1 MTRPSL
7 APLTDFLRSTAR
19 VLWMELRLL
28 HWRGARTWL
37 ALETV
42 GSVLL
47 ALLLA
52 QLFGMNDRW
61 WVAISAY
68 VVMRADWQT
77 SFSRALQRMAGT
89 LGGAFVAAL
98 VAPWVVQSMIL
109 YALSLATVA
118 GVGVYRALGSTRS
131 YGWLLAAVTALLV
144 LADTLHDAQV
154 YRLALLRTA
163 DVAVGTFSSL
173 SVAGLVQLGRRYANR
188 GTAPDTMAETA
199 AAVAPATTNAIDRR
213 DNAVRRLRAMHA
225 LQGALTIAV
234 LAALDFQGHFR
245 DFPQML
251 VTIAVVLVIPLDS
264 LVHQEDNQHA
274 VALRMANRTL
284 GCLLAAAC
292 AFTLLPLIGDQPLAF
307 LLCLSAGV
315 WLAAHVQ
322 AGNPTTS
329 YIGTQFGIAFLM
341 VFVQDQLWSAQ
352 IGPAALRLLGIL
364 CGVLSLGLVM
374 LGFAW
379 LRQRLRSK
387 PD

>member
-1 MTRPSL
+1 MAGRGLTQ
-7 APLTDFLRSTAR
+7 LTDFLRSTAR

-47 ALLLA
+47 ALVLA
-52 QLFGMNDRW
+52 ELFDMNDRW

-89 LGGAFVAAL
+89 LGGALVAAL
-98 VAPWVVQSMIL
+98 VAPWAVQSMLL
-109 YALSLATVA
+109 YSLSLAMVA

-131 YGWLLAAVTALLV
+131 YGWLLAAITALLV

-173 SVAGLVQLGRRYANR
+173 SVAGLVQLGRRYAR
-188 GTAPDTMAETA
+188 GALSQQTA
-199 AAVAPATTNAIDRR
+199 AAATPSATASSIDRR
-213 DNAVRRLRAMHA
+213 DGTVRRLRAVHA
-225 LQGALTIAV
+225 LQGAITIAL
-234 LAALDFQGHFR
+234 LAALDFHGHFR
-245 DFPQML
+245 DFPQIL
-251 VTIAVVLVIPLDS
+251 VTIAVVLVIPLES
-264 LVHQEDNQHA
+264 LVRQEDNQRA

-292 AFTLLPLIGDQPLAF
+292 AFTLLPLIGDQPVAF
-307 LLCLSAGV
+307 LLALSAGI

-352 IGPAALRLLGIL
+352 LGPAALRLLGIL

-374 LGFAW
+374 LGFAG
-379 LRQRLRSK
+379 LRQRLSRR
-387 PD
+387 PV

>member
-1 MTRPSL
+1 MARPN
-7 APLTDFLRSTAR
+7 LTQLIDFLRSTAR
-19 VLWMELRLL
+19 VLSMELRLL
-28 HWRGARTWL
+28 RWHGARTWL
-37 ALETV
+37 ALEAV
-42 GSVLL
+42 SSVLL

-52 QLFGMNDRW
+52 ELFDMDDRW

-68 VVMRADWQT
+68 VVMRADWHT

-89 LGGAFVAAL
+89 LGGAVLAAL
-98 VAPWVVQSMIL
+98 IAPWVVESMSL
-109 YALSLATVA
+109 YALSLALVA
-118 GVGVYRALGSTRS
+118 GAGVYRALGSTRS
-131 YGWLLAAVTALLV
+131 YAWLLATVTALLV

-154 YRLALLRTA
+154 HRIALLRVA
-163 DVAVGTFSSL
+163 DVAVGTFASL
-173 SVAGLVQLGRRYANR
+173 SVAGLIQFGRKYVHLD
-188 GTAPDTMAETA
+188 GSSDA
-199 AAVAPATTNAIDRR
+199 AAPLAPTTPANTIDRR
-213 DNAVRRLRAMHA
+213 DSAVRRLRAVHA
-225 LQGALTIAV
+225 LQGAITIAV
-234 LAALDFQGHFR
+234 LAALDFHGHFR

-264 LVHQEDNQHA
+264 LVRQEDNQHA

-292 AFTLLPLIGDQPLAF
+292 AFTLLPLIGDWPIAF

-341 VFVQDQLWSAQ
+341 VFVQDQLWTAQ
-352 IGPAALRLLGIL
+352 VGAAAVRLLGIL

-379 LRQRLRSK
+379 LRQRLSQK
-387 PD
+387 NA

>member
-1 MTRPSL
+1 MARLSF
-7 APLTDFLRSTAR
+7 AQLTDFLRSTAR

-52 QLFGMNDRW
+52 ELFHMNDRW

-77 SFSRALQRMAGT
+77 AFSRALQRMAGT
-89 LGGAFVAAL
+89 LGGALVAAL
-98 VAPWVVQSMIL
+98 VAPWVVQSMLL
-109 YALSLATVA
+109 YSLSLAVVA

-154 YRLALLRTA
+154 YRIALLRTA
-163 DVAVGTFSSL
+163 DVAVGTLSSL
-173 SVAGLVQLGRRYANR
+173 SVAGLVQLGRHYAR
-188 GTAPDTMAETA
+188 GALSKPMASAATPSA
-199 AAVAPATTNAIDRR
+199 AASSIDRR
-213 DNAVRRLRAMHA
+213 LSTVRRLRAVHA
-225 LQGALTIAV
+225 LQGAITIAL
-234 LAALDFQGHFR
+234 LAALDFHGHFR
-245 DFPQML
+245 DFPQIL
-251 VTIAVVLVIPLDS
+251 VTIAVVLVIPLES
-264 LVHQEDNQHA
+264 LVRQEDNQRA

-307 LLCLSAGV
+307 LLCLSAGI

-352 IGPAALRLLGIL
+352 LGPAALRLLGIL

-374 LGFAW
+374 LGFAG
-379 LRQRLRSK
+379 LRQRLNRGAG
-387 PD
+387 

>member
-1 MTRPSL
+1 MARPNL
-7 APLTDFLRSTAR
+7 AQLIDFLRSTAR

-28 HWRGARTWL
+28 RWRGARTWL

-47 ALLLA
+47 AVLLA
-52 QLFGMNDRW
+52 ELLNMDDRW

-68 VVMRADWQT
+68 VVMRADWR
-77 SFSRALQRMAGT
+77 SSLSRALQRMTGT
-89 LGGAFVAAL
+89 IGGAILAAL
-98 VAPWVVQSMIL
+98 IAPWVVPSMLL
-109 YALSLATVA
+109 YALSLALVA
-118 GVGVYRALGSTRS
+118 GIGVYRALGSTRS
-131 YGWLLAAVTALLV
+131 YAWLLAAVTALLV

-154 YRLALLRTA
+154 HRIALLRVA
-163 DVAVGTFSSL
+163 DVAVGTFASL
-173 SVAGLVQLGRRYANR
+173 SVSGLIQFGRKYVHR
-188 GTAPDTMAETA
+188 TTSPD
-199 AAVAPATTNAIDRR
+199 AVAPTTPTTPASTIDRR
-213 DNAVRRLRAMHA
+213 DAGVRRLRAVHA
-225 LQGALTIAV
+225 FQGAITIAV
-234 LAALDFQGHFR
+234 LAALDFHGHFR

-251 VTIAVVLVIPLDS
+251 VTIAVVLVIPLES
-264 LVHQEDNQHA
+264 LVRQEDNQHA

-292 AFTLLPLIGDQPLAF
+292 AFTLLPLIGGWPIAF
-307 LLCLSAGV
+307 LLSLSVGV

-341 VFVQDQLWSAQ
+341 VFVQDQLWSVQ
-352 IGPAALRLLGIL
+352 IGAAALRLLGIL

-379 LRQRLRSK
+379 LRQGLSRRSG
-387 PD
+387 